1 MTASLFCPL
10 NKTLAHWQ
18 CNVHLGTHS
27 LPPVL
32 RLHVEILHVD
42 LLPLPGGVGDVVQ
55 SEANQTLVTLL
66 GNKTV
71 KEFLITKAIF
81 L

>member
-18 CNVHLGTHS
+18 CNVHLATHS

-32 RLHVEILHVD
+32 RLDVEILHVD

-71 KEFLITKAIF
+71 KEFLIAKAIF